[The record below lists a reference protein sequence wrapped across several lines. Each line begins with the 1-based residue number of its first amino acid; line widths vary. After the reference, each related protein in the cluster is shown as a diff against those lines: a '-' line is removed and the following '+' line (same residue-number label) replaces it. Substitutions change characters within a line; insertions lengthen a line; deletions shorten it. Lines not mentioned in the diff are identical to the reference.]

1 MLGKGLGRCRGP
13 PSAVRPG
20 KVHGKAAFAV
30 RLLLCRAPY
39 FILFVFLS
47 ILFHLILIFIF
58 LLVLLF
64 DDYLLVLLKTMC
76 NTKLVSMLIPH
87 KYQGSGA
94 PAAVPLLPPKTAGRR
109 VYPR

>member
-1 MLGKGLGRCRGP
+1 
-13 PSAVRPG
+13 
-20 KVHGKAAFAV
+20 VHGKASFAV
-30 RLLLCRAPY
+30 RFLLCRAPS
-39 FILFVFLS
+39 FILFVFYFIS
-47 ILFHLILIFIF
+47 SNTYIF